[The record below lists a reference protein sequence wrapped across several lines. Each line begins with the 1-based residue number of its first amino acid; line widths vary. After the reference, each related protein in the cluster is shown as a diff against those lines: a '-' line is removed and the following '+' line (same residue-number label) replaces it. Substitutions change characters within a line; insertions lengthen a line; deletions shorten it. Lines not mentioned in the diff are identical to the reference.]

1 MRGYYLPSR
10 QHLRNLRNPKKSA
23 QAPPKP
29 YCCRIIFHELRLF
42 HPWQSSHNPHIMR
55 SDLQRKSLSF
65 APKIL
70 SPRSLAPQKST
81 KLRAPIFLASPLS
94 SGKLHWPQPLGLPL
108 IISPSKKNP
117 VCTAGSHPA
126 RDSLR
131 KEMILRGF
139 NVNIILTIPPPS
151 LRPRV
156 DRRPFRSAPFKQSN
170 APQCLRR
177 VRAQTELWGG

>member
-42 HPWQSSHNPHIMR
+42 HPWLSSHNPHIMR

-94 SGKLHWPQPLGLPL
+94 SGKLHWPQPLVLPH
-108 IISPSKKNP
+108 IISPSKKNCSRCMP
-117 VCTAGSHPA
+117 PSSA
-126 RDSLR
+126 RTPNPRNGNDL
-131 KEMILRGF
+131 EG
-139 NVNIILTIPPPS
+139 VQCQYNINSPPPS
-151 LRPRV
+151 GSPPLCRPASFPV
-156 DRRPFRSAPFKQSN
+156 GPI
-170 APQCLRR
+170 
-177 VRAQTELWGG
+177 